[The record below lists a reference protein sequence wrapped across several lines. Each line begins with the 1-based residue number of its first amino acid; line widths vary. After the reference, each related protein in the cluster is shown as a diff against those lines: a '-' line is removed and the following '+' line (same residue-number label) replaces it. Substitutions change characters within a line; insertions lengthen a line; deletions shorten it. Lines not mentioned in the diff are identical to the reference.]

1 MHRTPPCRQ
10 SVSVRPLRV
19 IHPPFG
25 VAGEHNAP
33 GLDSVRQ
40 SSFFAFQWF
49 IRSETGGP
57 SLGARRRRF
66 DLAGLLTGSR
76 SEAFPI
82 PKDQWPRYSERL
94 RSFTAAGLSGIC
106 TRFPFH
112 SLPARGVGN
121 QICTQRYAIIP
132 KNKPPKRNFC
142 SEPPPRALEGRFA
155 ANARMPDLHTS
166 RRLLIFGSG

>member
-19 IHPPFG
+19 IHPP
-25 VAGEHNAP
+25 VQ
-33 GLDSVRQ
+33 GLRRATMLPASPPSGNRFF
-40 SSFFAFQWF
+40 SFRWF
-49 IRSETGGP
+49 IRSETGCP

-66 DLAGLLTGSR
+66 NLAGLLTGSR

-121 QICTQRYAIIP
+121 QICAQRYAIIP

-142 SEPPPRALEGRFA
+142 SEPRPRALEGRFA